1 LACQR
6 RADGQPTDAAAAADR
21 RRRVAGAGNP
31 PVRNKLALLRLPV
44 APLQLRRRAAGQ
56 AAAALVGAGR
66 RQGRK
71 GCLMLFALFYI
82 LAISILIMHFTGFLA
97 RHKLE
102 WLVLVLA
109 AAVFPAVIYLR

>member
-1 LACQR
+1 
-6 RADGQPTDAAAAADR
+6 
-21 RRRVAGAGNP
+21 
-31 PVRNKLALLRLPV
+31 
-44 APLQLRRRAAGQ
+44 
-56 AAAALVGAGR
+56 
-66 RQGRK
+66 
-71 GCLMLFALFYI
+71 MLFALFYI